1 MKSLVIGVGYLVLPK
16 PQRTIWVRKQF
27 ESSGPAY
34 IKLGQFISQRKDI
47 FGADLSNALSG
58 LKDRVKPVPWEF
70 IEDDIP
76 EGIFKYV
83 DPVPIATASIA
94 QVHRGV
100 LNDGSEVALK
110 IKKPNVENEFIY
122 ELNELRTLALV
133 VPTLRGFVRDFEKSI
148 RKELDF
154 EREILNI
161 KTFYDVYKYSS
172 QVIVPRV
179 YDKLS
184 NNKLI
189 VMQFVPSDSIQPKA
203 RTLIRIFINQLL
215 FENVIHGDLHSGN
228 IGNLVGAVVLYD
240 FGNVIKTGPKYRRA
254 MREFVMAVQSKDA
267 EQTIEALS
275 TMGVQIKNRE
285 SSLFFIR
292 KFFDYIDTV
301 DIKTFRLNPDE
312 IQDKV
317 PMILDETTTSILRSY
332 SLLEGY
338 CKRIDPKFSYEKIIQ
353 ETLEILLLDSL
364 I

>member
-1 MKSLVIGVGYLVLPK
+1 MKSFIIGVGYMVLPK
-16 PQRTIWVRKQF
+16 PQKTMWVRKQF

-47 FGADLSNALSG
+47 FGADLSNSLAG
-58 LKDRVKPVPWEF
+58 LRDKVKPVPWEL
-70 IEDDIP
+70 IESEIP
-76 EGIFKYV
+76 ENIFKYV

-94 QVHRGV
+94 QVHKGI

-110 IKKPNVENEFIY
+110 IKKPNVETEFVY
-122 ELNELRTLALV
+122 ELNELRVLALI

-154 EREILNI
+154 DREILNI
-161 KTFYDVYKYSS
+161 KTFYDVYRFSN
-172 QVIVPRV
+172 QVIVPKV
-179 YDKLS
+179 YDKIS

-228 IGNLVGAVVLYD
+228 IGNFSGAVVLYD
-240 FGNVIKTGPKYRRA
+240 FGNTIKTSPKYRRA

-267 EQTIEALS
+267 EQTLNALT
-275 TMGVQIKNRE
+275 TMGVHIKSKE